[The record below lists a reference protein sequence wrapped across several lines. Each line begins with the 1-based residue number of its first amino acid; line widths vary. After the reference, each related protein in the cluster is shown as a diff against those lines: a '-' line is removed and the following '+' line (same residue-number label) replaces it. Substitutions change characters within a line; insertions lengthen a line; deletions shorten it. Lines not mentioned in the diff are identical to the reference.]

1 MFGEGADCLLLQ
13 GGQPRAES
21 LPSGPHPA
29 PPPLACWSPA
39 SSRPPAAP
47 PLAAPFINP
56 RGLLGRKAG
65 HTQASEPWS
74 LPAVNLGRG
83 KILEDWEGVG
93 VAAPGAGLRGL
104 EAGGWSQPLRR
115 GAVRGTGFQGAGA
128 GPEPLAPPQGEGRRA
143 GRKAGLGLQGGCGPA
158 GDAASV
164 GLSFP
169 ICHQLRLSHSSWD
182 SFSSQGVHSD
192 RQDGESG
199 AVWGFS
205 FSLGGMLG
213 LMTLRDMAEWTGSP
227 LGGLRAKAR
236 PLPRPGY
243 HPTPHLHA
251 LVPPESVLASLGP
264 GGLPEGNT
272 LLR

>member
-1 MFGEGADCLLLQ
+1 MLGAVFGEGADCLLLQ

-192 RQDGESG
+192 PSG
-199 AVWGFS
+199 WRVWG
-205 FSLGGMLG
+205 SLGVQFL
-213 LMTLRDMAEWTGSP
+213 TWRDAG
-227 LGGLRAKAR
+227 
-236 PLPRPGY
+236 
-243 HPTPHLHA
+243 PHDPQGHGR
-251 LVPPESVLASLGP
+251 VDRLASGWP
-264 GGLPEGNT
+264 ARQGKTPAPT
-272 LLR
+272 RISPHPPPPCPCPS